1 MLCSPLVAHSCLVAW
16 LPAFPSARP
25 WACSWACLLACL
37 MACGDSGRAES
48 GSASAA
54 TQPTGATQG
63 TSDGASETGGVPTT
77 SEGTS
82 EATSASSSGVG
93 ETSGETSDASSSGDP
108 SLGTTTGF
116 ATTGF
121 GDCEKALQAT
131 IRDFKAEHPD
141 FEDFTSDLGQK
152 GIVLPALGPDNK
164 PVYAAPG
171 PTAQTAGPGPF
182 AQWYNNTPDTNIPF
196 AIEIPLT
203 EVMPGVFSFESNAF
217 FPIDNEGWGNEG
229 NPHNFHFTTE
239 IHTVF
244 NYKGGEV
251 FTFIGDDDLW
261 LFINGKL
268 AIDLGGVHPQLEA
281 SVDLDAQADALGIQ
295 VGGMYTMAIFH
306 AERHTDMSNFRI
318 DTSIECFTIPG

>member
-1 MLCSPLVAHSCLVAW
+1 MLRRSLVAHSCLLASSVASSVASP
-16 LPAFPSARP
+16 L
-25 WACSWACLLACL
+25 ACIVACLV
-37 MACGDSGRAES
+37 ACGDSGRAES

-63 TSDGASETGGVPTT
+63 PTQGTSDGASESGGPPTT
-77 SEGTS
+77 GD
-82 EATSASSSGVG
+82 AGSASTSSASTG
-93 ETSGETSDASSSGDP
+93 GETSDASSSGDP

-121 GDCEKALQAT
+121 GDCDEALQAT
-131 IRDFKAEHPD
+131 IRDFKVEHPD
-141 FEDFTSDLGQK
+141 FEDFTSDVGQK
-152 GIVLPALGPDNK
+152 GIVLPELGPDNK

-182 AQWYNNTPDTNIPF
+182 AQWYSNTPDTNIPF

-203 EVMPGVFSFESNAF
+203 EVMPGLFSFESNAF
-217 FPIDNEGWGNEG
+217 FPIDDQGWGNQG
-229 NPHNFHFTTE
+229 NPHNFHFTSE

-268 AIDLGGVHPQLEA
+268 AIDLGGVHPELEA

-295 VGGMYTMAIFH
+295 VGGMYTMALFH
-306 AERHTDMSNFRI
+306 AERHTDNSNFRI
-318 DTSIECFTIPG
+318 DTSIECFTAPG